1 MIDIIF
7 EDDSIVVVNKRSG
20 VLVIPSP
27 KNEQNTLTD
36 GLNLYLKNKNE
47 DCKAHP
53 CHRLD
58 RDTSGVIVYA
68 KGKSNQKLIMDQFH
82 NNQVTKSYI
91 AIARGKILKEN
102 GTIDFKI
109 ENKEAITKYK
119 VLKSNDSYTVVE
131 VRLLTGRTNQI
142 RIHFSQIGHP
152 LLGETKFAFRKDFK
166 IKLKHLALH
175 SKKIE
180 FIHPKSKEGVVFE
193 ADTPAYIEKFMV

>member
-82 NNQVTKSYI
+82 NNQVTKV
-91 AIARGKILKEN
+91 ILLSLEVRFSRER
-102 GTIDFKI
+102 TIDFKI

-152 LLGETKFAFRKDFK
+152 LLGETNC
-166 IKLKHLALH
+166 L
-175 SKKIE
+175 
-180 FIHPKSKEGVVFE
+180 
-193 ADTPAYIEKFMV
+193 